1 VPVQRSHSATSV
13 ADQCNVG
20 TATISARVFRW
31 YVVIAAMVTA
41 GYPLLPSSVRSVA
54 TCVILGATVL
64 PLLSLLP
71 KQQARDRLP
80 WILLAVAMAI
90 LTLGNVLS
98 IFGGPGQKMNAE
110 ILITAG
116 HAIVLVAAV
125 TLVLRRGSNDIG
137 GLLDVSVAAIGL
149 GGLLWTAMLFPRLEA
164 LNAAPGEQVALLVSI
179 LVLVGVLGALGRVWM
194 VSDRRLPALHL
205 LVYALVLALIGNVL
219 QAMSSG
225 TMTNGSTGWIEMFFL
240 LTYLCVGGA
249 PLHPSVHEL
258 AKPGPTPEDRLSV
271 GRLVF
276 LGVALV
282 VNPLVGGAREM
293 VGMTADGPLLA
304 IGSLLVAPLV
314 MIRVGRLAHQR
325 EHAEQALKHQ
335 ATHDMLTGLPNRA
348 ELLTRLDAALERER
362 LAGRPAVV
370 LLFCDL
376 NGFKGVNDR
385 LGHLAGDQLLTE
397 VGARI
402 RSGLRQGDTLARY
415 GGDEFLVLCEESAQE
430 GAVARLC
437 GHIESA
443 LALPFVL
450 GGETIGISSSIG
462 AVISDGA
469 TDADDLITR
478 ADQAMYRAK
487 QRRRAEVS

>member
-1 VPVQRSHSATSV
+1 MPVQRSHAPTGV
-13 ADQCNVG
+13 ADQSEVG
-20 TATISARVFRW
+20 TATNSTRVFRW
-31 YVVIAAMVTA
+31 YVAVSLLVVL
-41 GYPLLPSSVRSVA
+41 GYPTLPGAVRSVA
-54 TCVILGATVL
+54 TCLILGATVV
-64 PLLSLLP
+64 PLITLLP
-71 KQQARDRLP
+71 RQQPRDRSP
-80 WILLAVAMAI
+80 WALLAVAMLV
-90 LTLGNVLS
+90 LTLANVLS
-98 IFGGPGQKMNAE
+98 LFGGAEHSLNAE
-110 ILITAG
+110 ILITLG
-116 HAIVLVAAV
+116 HATVLVAAV

-149 GGLLWTAMLFPRLEA
+149 GGLLWTALLFPRLENEVGA
-164 LNAAPGEQVALLVSI
+164 GEQVALLVSV

-205 LVYALVLALIGNVL
+205 LVYALILALVGNVA
-219 QAMSSG
+219 QAMTAR
-225 TMTNGSTGWIEMFFL
+225 TMTNGSPIWIEMLFL

-271 GRLVF
+271 GRLIF

-293 VGMTADGPLLA
+293 VDMAADGPLLA
-304 IGSLLVAPLV
+304 VGSLLVVPLV

-335 ATHDMLTGLPNRA
+335 ATHDALTGLPNRG
-348 ELLTRLDAALERER
+348 ELLSRLDAALRRER

-376 NGFKGVNDR
+376 NGFKDVNDR
-385 LGHLAGDQLLTE
+385 LGHLAGDHLLTE

-402 RSGLRQGDTLARY
+402 RAGLRAGDTLARY
-415 GGDEFLVLCEESAQE
+415 GGDEFLVLCEETAQE
-430 GAVARLC
+430 PAVARLC
-437 GHIESA
+437 GHIETA
-443 LALPFVL
+443 LSRPFLIAGQPVQ
-450 GGETIGISSSIG
+450 ISSSVG

-469 TDADDLITR
+469 ADADDLITR

-487 QRRRAEVS
+487 QRRRAEVG

>member
-1 VPVQRSHSATSV
+1 VPVQTAHSAAAA
-13 ADQCNVG
+13 ADQSNVG
-20 TATISARVFRW
+20 TATDSTRRFRW
-31 YVVIAAMVTA
+31 YVAIAVVVTLV
-41 GYPLLPSSVRSVA
+41 YPLLPATVRSVA
-54 TCVILGATVL
+54 TCVILGLTVV
-64 PLLSLLP
+64 PLVSLLP
-71 KQQARDRLP
+71 HQHKRDRLP
-80 WILLAVAMAI
+80 WALLAVAMGV

-98 IFGGPGQKMNAE
+98 VFGGGEQKMNAE
-110 ILITAG
+110 ILITLG
-116 HAIVLVAAV
+116 HAIVLLAAV

-149 GGLLWTAMLFPRLEA
+149 GGLLWTALLFPKLETMEA
-164 LNAAPGEQVALLVSI
+164 GPGEQVALLVSV

-219 QAMSSG
+219 QAMARG
-225 TMTNGSTGWIEMFFL
+225 TMTNGSTVWVEMFFL

-258 AKPGPTPEDRLSV
+258 AEPGPAPEDRLSV

-276 LGVALV
+276 LGAALA
-282 VNPLVGGAREM
+282 VNPLVGGTREM
-293 VGMTADGPLLA
+293 IGMSADGPLLA

-325 EHAEQALKHQ
+325 EHAQQALKHQ
-335 ATHDMLTGLPNRA
+335 ATHDTLTGLPNRG
-348 ELLTRLDAALERER
+348 ELLTRLDAALRRER

-376 NGFKGVNDR
+376 NGFKEVNDR
-385 LGHLAGDQLLTE
+385 LGHLAGDLLLTE

-402 RSGLRQGDTLARY
+402 RSGLREGDTLARY
-415 GGDEFLVLCEESAQE
+415 GGDEFLVLCEEAAQE

-437 GHIESA
+437 GHIESS
-443 LALPFVL
+443 LALPFMI
-450 GGETIGISSSIG
+450 GGEAVSISSSIG
-462 AVISDGA
+462 AVISDG
-469 TDADDLITR
+469 TSHADELITR